1 MFFKRT
7 WINPQILGIFW
18 VKIHKCVLWASAL
31 KKGRGIKSLF
41 STICNMFTFAYL
53 LLNFVGVAMKW
64 WAMTTQMTRIS
75 NVGITKFVT
84 LAQTT
89 QVFWK
94 EGHLPSYIMYANFP
108 ICNKNNHSQSPSCHH
123 HSQNWQNYSHHQ
135 LERSTCTQTCRS
147 SCAGWLCWTSSA
159 PRGEGREPNRPELSE
174 NSWHVNSIGQLLNR
188 IGQLLNRIGQLLNSI
203 GQL

>member
-7 WINPQILGIFW
+7 WINPQILGIFG

-108 ICNKNNHSQSPSCHH
+108 IRSKQSFSV
-123 HSQNWQNYSHHQ
+123 SF
-135 LERSTCTQTCRS
+135 LS
-147 SCAGWLCWTSSA
+147 SPFTELTELLTSSIGKKHLH
-159 PRGEGREPNRPELSE
+159 PDLPLQLRWMVVLNIMGTTGRRARAQQTR
-174 NSWHVNSIGQLLNR
+174 IIRKQLTCKQHWTIVKQDR
-188 IGQLLNRIGQLLNSI
+188 TIIK
-203 GQL
+203 